1 MIIHL
6 DALFLMRSSDLPGC
20 QSERA
25 TPLTVMPQPSILLD
39 LAPGG
44 VCRASAITA
53 AAGGLLHHR
62 FTLAYSGITPDRQC
76 TSLLHFPSGHP
87 ARPLAGTVLYGVR
100 TFLDLVTQTAITRPT

>member
-1 MIIHL
+1 
-6 DALFLMRSSDLPGC
+6 MRSSSLPGC
-20 QSERA
+20 LTERA
-25 TPLTVMPQPSILLD
+25 TPLTVIPRPSILLD

-44 VCRASAITA
+44 VCRANAITV

-62 FTLAYSGITPDRQC
+62 FTLARLGITPDWQC

-100 TFLDLVTQTAITRPT
+100 TFLDLVSQAAITRPT